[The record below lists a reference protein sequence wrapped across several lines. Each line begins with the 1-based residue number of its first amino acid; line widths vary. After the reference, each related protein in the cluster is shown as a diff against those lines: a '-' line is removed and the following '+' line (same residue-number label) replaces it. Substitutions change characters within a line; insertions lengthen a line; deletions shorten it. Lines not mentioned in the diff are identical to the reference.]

1 MGTLKH
7 IFQTDENL
15 TSSIKLKYHVQE
27 MLSDRLAG
35 VLREAKRRRSLIRP
49 RERDIIS
56 ELLREESNSRTIIGR
71 ISATTGPAFST
82 PDLAINDRMQLM
94 NHTSIR
100 TSSLW
105 QGFICTYEP
114 GNFF

>member
-7 IFQTDENL
+7 IFQSDGNA

-35 VLREAKRRRSLIRP
+35 VLRDAKRRRTLIQP

-56 ELLREESNSRTIIGR
+56 ELLHEERNSKTIIGR
-71 ISATTGPAFST
+71 ISATTGPAFTS

-100 TSSLW
+100 TSTLW
-105 QGFICTYEP
+105 QGIICTYEP
-114 GNFF
+114 GYFY